1 MRKNRAKITISEL
14 NFRESDSKSKT
25 SAIFGIGAA
34 YNINKNLSAVV
45 EYENFGKVASEG
57 GDKLKADL
65 LSIGLRYKF

>member
-1 MRKNRAKITISEL
+1 VA
-14 NFRESDSKSKT
+14 
-25 SAIFGIGAA
+25 
-34 YNINKNLSAVV
+34 